1 MERELV
7 KQQRLWK
14 WETTRELRTWEDSP
28 RPKLENEAG
37 TQQVRK
43 TQGFEQFSLEG
54 EAISYVIK

>member
-1 MERELV
+1 MGDHKGVEDR
-7 KQQRLWK
+7 
-14 WETTRELRTWEDSP
+14 EDSP